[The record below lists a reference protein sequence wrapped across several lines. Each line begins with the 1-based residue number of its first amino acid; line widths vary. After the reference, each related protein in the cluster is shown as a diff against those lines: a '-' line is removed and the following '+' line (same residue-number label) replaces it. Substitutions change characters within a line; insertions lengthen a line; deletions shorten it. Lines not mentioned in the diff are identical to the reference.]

1 MRQVYL
7 NINNDL
13 INDIF
18 NLDDPDEFVID
29 ETILDMIDSNSSPK
43 KSKKEKADK
52 SNKEKSTNKK
62 AKKEE
67 KSEKKKI
74 KIKIRRKK

>member
-18 NLDDPDEFVID
+18 NLTDPDEFAID
-29 ETILDMIDSNSSPK
+29 QSLLDMVEGNSSK
-43 KSKKEKADK
+43 KKEKK
-52 SNKEKSTNKK
+52 TPKIEK
-62 AKKEE
+62 
-67 KSEKKKI
+67 EKKKESKKKDKDKKKKIIMRI
-74 KIKIRRKK
+74 KRKK